1 MKLHRHCHA
10 LTAVTAALLAGAAGA
25 QTANVSL
32 FGLIDTNLQRYSA
45 SGAASLTR
53 MGTDGLSSSRW
64 GIRGTESLGDGMSA
78 SFWLEGQFN
87 TDNGT
92 GLATNT
98 NNQTNGGAIAGIGGG
113 QGFTFGRR
121 STVSV
126 HAPWGEIRMGRD
138 FTSHYLNRSMADVF
152 AVVGVGASQP
162 HVGTLGGTVATRAS
176 NMIGYYLPAS
186 AGPFYGQAQMYYGEN
201 NTGAANSSDGK
212 GYSVRLGYNKG
223 PVNVSIAQGNT
234 KYAAGNI
241 KSTSVAALYDAGV
254 VRLFSAYL
262 RDANAAPANFTG
274 KGYTLGAIAPL
285 GAHELKLSLSKYG
298 SNAGLQPETKKT
310 AFGYVHNLSKRT
322 ALYAT
327 YARVTNSGGATTA
340 LNGSVTA
347 ANSSSSGYDL
357 GIRHNF

>member
-1 MKLHRHCHA
+1 MKRTLM
-10 LTAVTAALLAGAAGA
+10 TAALLAAWGGASA
-25 QTANVSL
+25 QSAVTI
-32 FGLIDTNLQRYSA
+32 FGVVDASYSYG
-45 SGAASLTR
+45 SGSTSNKTQLNSGSNT
-53 MGTDGLSSSRW
+53 SSRV
-64 GIRGTESLGDGMSA
+64 GFRGTEDLGGGMSA

-92 GLATNT
+92 GVATNT

-121 STVSV
+121 STVSL

-138 FTSHYLNRSMADVF
+138 FTSHYLNRSLADVF

-176 NMIGYYLPAS
+176 NMIGYYLPRS
-186 AGPFYGQAQMYYGEN
+186 VGPVYGQAQIYYGEN
-201 NTGAANSSDGK
+201 NSGAANSSDGK
-212 GYSVRLGYNKG
+212 GYSVRLGYNQG
-223 PVNVSIAQGNT
+223 PVNVSAAYGNT
-234 KYAAGNI
+234 KYAAGDI
-241 KSTSVAALYDAGV
+241 KSTSIAALYDAGV
-254 VRLFSAYL
+254 VKLFSAYL

-274 KGYTLGAIAPL
+274 KGYTLGAIAPI
-285 GAHELKLSLSKYG
+285 GKHELKLSLSKYG
-298 SNAGLQPETKKT
+298 RDTGLKPETKKT
-310 AFGYVHNLSKRT
+310 SLGYVHNLSKRT

-340 LNGSVTA
+340 LNGAVTA

-357 GIRHNF
+357 GIRHTF

>member
-1 MKLHRHCHA
+1 LKKKTLI
-10 LTAVTAALLAGAAGA
+10 LAATLAAC
-25 QTANVSL
+25 
-32 FGLIDTNLQRYSA
+32 
-45 SGAASLTR
+45 GAASAQSTVTIFGVVDASYSYGSGSTSNKTQLNSGSNT
-53 MGTDGLSSSRW
+53 SSRV
-64 GIRGTESLGDGMSA
+64 GFRGTENLGGGMSA

-87 TDNGT
+87 TDNGA
-92 GLATNT
+92 GVATNT

-121 STVSV
+121 STVSL

-138 FTSHYLNRSMADVF
+138 FTSHYLNRSLADVF

-186 AGPFYGQAQMYYGEN
+186 VGPIYGQAQIYYGEN
-201 NTGAANSSDGK
+201 NSGAANSSDGK
-212 GYSVRLGYNKG
+212 GYSVRVGYNQG
-223 PVNVSIAQGNT
+223 PINVSVAQGNT
-234 KYAAGNI
+234 KYAAGDI
-241 KSTSVAALYDAGV
+241 KSTSVAALYNAGV

-274 KGYTLGAIAPL
+274 KGYTLGAIVPL
-285 GAHELKLSLSKYG
+285 GTHELKLSLSKYG
-298 SNAGLQPETKKT
+298 RDTGLKPETKKT
-310 AFGYVHNLSKRT
+310 AIGYVHNLSKRT

-327 YARVTNSGGATTA
+327 YARVTNSGGATTG
-340 LNGSVTA
+340 LNGAVTA
-347 ANSSSSGYDL
+347 ANNGSSGYDL